1 MVKKPLRGHYMY
13 TYQNLLDD
21 VAYLGYSGAD
31 SGYIGKSELGY
42 TIPYIHLGDYGE
54 KQIVITG
61 GIHARENVTSR
72 LIMRQIYRL
81 KDEELNGGIYFVP
94 MINVDGALLIEK
106 GVTVAP
112 AKAQW
117 LIDVNYGSNDFSL
130 WKANINAVDLNVNF
144 DARFGLGEKNVYFP
158 APENY
163 VGRRPFDQAET
174 AGLRDF
180 TLRVKPV
187 FTLSYHALGREVYW
201 EFYNREPSRDR
212 ALAKSIA
219 DKLGYRLVDGT
230 LGSTG
235 GYKDW
240 CVEQGIAAV
249 TVEIIAD
256 SRRHPLTERDLEDDW
271 ELNKDLPK
279 FLTEIV

>member
-1 MVKKPLRGHYMY
+1 MY
-13 TYQNLLDD
+13 TYKNLLDD

-54 KQIVITG
+54 NQIVITG

-81 KDEELNGGIYFVP
+81 KDEKLAGGIYFVP

-106 GVTVAP
+106 GVAVAP
-112 AKAQW
+112 EKAQW
-117 LIDVNYGSNDFSL
+117 LIDVNYGSDDFSL

-163 VGRRPFDQAET
+163 VGRRPCAQAET
-174 AGLRDF
+174 AGLRAF
-180 TLRVKPV
+180 TL
-187 FTLSYHALGREVYW
+187 
-201 EFYNREPSRDR
+201 
-212 ALAKSIA
+212 
-219 DKLGYRLVDGT
+219 
-230 LGSTG
+230 
-235 GYKDW
+235 
-240 CVEQGIAAV
+240 
-249 TVEIIAD
+249 
-256 SRRHPLTERDLEDDW
+256 
-271 ELNKDLPK
+271 
-279 FLTEIV
+279 